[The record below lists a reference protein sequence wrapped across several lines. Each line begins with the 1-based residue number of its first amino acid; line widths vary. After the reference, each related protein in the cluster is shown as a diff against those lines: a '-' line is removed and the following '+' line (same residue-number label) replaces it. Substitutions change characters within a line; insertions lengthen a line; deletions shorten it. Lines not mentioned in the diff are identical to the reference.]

1 VHRPAVVRDR
11 EASNAVP
18 EEHTQEMVRE
28 VDYVEVPCNGW
39 QLLLGGIEMS
49 KRKTCVMCGC
59 TGHRYQDGEPCPSKI
74 SMDRAERSAIAKRGW
89 DTRRSPG
96 YKQGLRGPF
105 HKHKVTAQMPD
116 GSTRDTGIYFTV
128 SESRIRYEDIPRR
141 KEARK

>member
-1 VHRPAVVRDR
+1 MHRPAVVRDR

-28 VDYVEVPCNGW
+28 VDYVEVLLEGRRILLSKNGA
-39 QLLLGGIEMS
+39 
-49 KRKTCVMCGC
+49 RKTCVMCGC
-59 TGHRYQDGEPCPSKI
+59 TGHRYQDGERCPSKEA
-74 SMDRAERSAIAKRGW
+74 MDRAERSAIAKRGW

-105 HKHKVTAQMPD
+105 HKHKVTVPMPD
-116 GSTRDTGIYFTV
+116 GGTRDTGIYFTL
-128 SESRIRYEDIPRR
+128 SGAKIKYEDIPRR